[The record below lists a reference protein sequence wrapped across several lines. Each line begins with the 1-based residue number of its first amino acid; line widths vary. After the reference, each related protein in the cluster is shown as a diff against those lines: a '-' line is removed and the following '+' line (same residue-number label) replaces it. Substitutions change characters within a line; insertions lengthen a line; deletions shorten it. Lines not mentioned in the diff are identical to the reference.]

1 MTKRYTKEAVE
12 KASGKA
18 LSKTNLPRYRH
29 INAILSSTKEDEEV
43 KNSQTAAKGILK
55 GAEYFAFLG
64 GDDNA

>member
-1 MTKRYTKEAVE
+1 M
-12 KASGKA
+12 
-18 LSKTNLPRYRH
+18 KT
-29 INAILSSTKEDEEV
+29 INEEEFIEIC